1 MKCESRKI
9 DSETDISDIV
19 VRIDANGI
27 GLEVERKIAALGTT
41 KLVLVEVWPAP
52 DPGVDDV
59 GKAFPASDLMIKI
72 ELKQIR
78 RTFFSCNS
86 INFER
91 ASLVKNVATRIIK
104 LPG

>member
-9 DSETDISDIV
+9 DSETDISDVV

-41 KLVLVEVWPAP
+41 ELVLVEVWPAP

-59 GKAFPASDLMIKI
+59 GKAFPASDLIIKI
-72 ELKQIR
+72 RKKVR
-78 RTFFSCNS
+78 RRCFSCNS
-86 INFER
+86 INLER
-91 ASLVKNVATRIIK
+91 VKALLVTNVTK
-104 LPG
+104 KSN